1 MDGQFVKPPRR
12 NNSLT
17 QARAARLY
25 AWLDESRIWAS
36 ENTAQVIAV
45 KAAEELKFGI
55 TSSNILSAKKALGIV
70 KPVPV
75 APAGECRCRDL
86 AKVMLRWAEGC
97 ATEEDFQAYTS
108 SLRAFVGNGHKP
120 PVAPELPLTTGTS
133 PLKFEA
139 AS

>member
-1 MDGQFVKPPRR
+1 MEIVKSPRR

-17 QARAARLY
+17 QAQAARLY

-70 KPVPV
+70 KPKPV
-75 APAGECRCRDL
+75 VAAPACRCREL
-86 AKVMLRWAEGC
+86 AKAILIWAIS
-97 ATEEDFQAYTS
+97 ANTEALKSRLHEIMDS
-108 SLRAFVGNGHKP
+108 KP
-120 PVAPELPLTTGTS
+120 PVAPELPLTAGQTS